1 MSKKGKKSKK
11 KGKKNKKKRDYSF
24 TQNRELSWLKFNER
38 VLEEAEDNTVP
49 LLERLNFISIF
60 TSNLDEFYM
69 IRCGSLYDLTL
80 VKKNDIDNKTGMTPK
95 EQLKHIFK
103 ETRRLYSR
111 RDEIFKKVNK
121 KLLNKHNIKQLT
133 FADLHEK
140 EAEYYNKFFFNHVFP
155 VLSPQIIDPQHPFP
169 HLINN
174 SLNIIISMTSL
185 NDNEKELGII
195 QIPDNIPKVVFS
207 PESSLRYMLIEDL
220 IYEYVDDIFSNYTI
234 NFKTV
239 ACLTR
244 NADINLS
251 SSKPDDD
258 EDYRG
263 YMKKILKKRNR
274 LAPIRLEFYKYF
286 DDDLVKFL
294 IKKFNLTK
302 EQVFLT
308 ETPISMDYVSD
319 VYDKLKHVEPNVF
332 SKISY
337 EPFKSKF
344 NPVFKNNRLMDLAK
358 ERDILLFYPYQ
369 SFEIF
374 IKFLHEAATDENV
387 LSIQMTIYRLANNSE
402 VVQNLLLAIENGKN
416 VTVLMELK
424 ARFDES
430 HNIYY
435 AELLENAGAKVI
447 YGFEKFKVH
456 SKICL
461 VVRKGPNNEIEYYT
475 QLGTGNYNEKTC
487 KIYTD
492 YSLITNNPE
501 IGKDATLF
509 FKNLAIS
516 NLDGKYEHFL
526 VAPSSLKQNLIKKI
540 DQAILNVKSG
550 IPTSIIMKM
559 NSFTDRQM
567 IDKLQQASVEGVKIK
582 LIIRGICCL
591 VPGIPG
597 VTDNIEVIGIVGRF
611 LEHSRIYSFIT
622 PSNTEIYLSSA
633 DLMTRNM
640 NKRVEI
646 AFPIY
651 DPALKQRIL
660 DDLNI
665 YLTDNVKA
673 RYIDSSGNYSKVMR
687 GVDLLSA
694 QDYFMS
700 HADDDVNFENVNNS
714 VMDKIKNV
722 LYKLIHNTE

>member
-1 MSKKGKKSKK
+1 MSKKSKKSKKGKKDKK
-11 KGKKNKKKRDYSF
+11 KKNYSF

-80 VKKNDIDNKTGMTPK
+80 VKKNDIDNKTGMTPQ
-95 EQLKHIFK
+95 EQLNHIFK
-103 ETRRLYSR
+103 ETRRLYGR
-111 RDEIFKKVNK
+111 RDEIFKKITK
-121 KLLNKHNIKQLT
+121 KLLNKHNIKQLK
-133 FADLHEK
+133 FSDLHEK
-140 EAEYYNKFFFNHVFP
+140 EAEFYNKYFFDHVFP
-155 VLSPQIIDPQHPFP
+155 VLAPQIIDPQHPFP

-174 SLNIIISMTSL
+174 SLNIIISMTDL
-185 NDNEKELGII
+185 DDDKQEFGII
-195 QIPDNIPKVVFS
+195 QIPDSLPKVVFS

-220 IYEYVDDIFSNYTI
+220 IYEYVNDIFSNYSI
-234 NFKTV
+234 DFKTV
-239 ACLTR
+239 VCLTR

-251 SSKPDDD
+251 KSKIDED

-286 DDDLVKFL
+286 DEDMVKFL
-294 IKKFNLTK
+294 IKKFGLSK
-302 EQVFLT
+302 KQVFLT
-308 ETPISMDYVSD
+308 ETPINMDYVSD
-319 VYDKLKHVEPNVF
+319 VYDKLKHVEPKIF
-332 SKISY
+332 EKISY
-337 EPFKSKF
+337 KPFESKF
-344 NPVFKNNRLMDLAK
+344 NPVFKNNKIMDLAQEK
-358 ERDILLFYPYQ
+358 DILLFYPYQ

-374 IKFLHEAATDENV
+374 VKFLHEAATDENV

-402 VVQNLLLAIENGKN
+402 VVKNLLLAIENGKT

-447 YGFEKFKVH
+447 YGYDKYKVH

-461 VVRKGPNNEIEYYT
+461 VVRQGPNNELQYFT

-492 YSLITNNPE
+492 YCLITANE
-501 IGKDATLF
+501 EMGKDAILF

-516 NLDGKYEHFL
+516 NLNGKYKHFL
-526 VAPSSLKQNLIKKI
+526 VAPTSLKQNLIKKI
-540 DQAILNVKSG
+540 DKAITNVKNG

-567 IDKLQQASVEGVKIK
+567 IDKLQQASAEGVKIK

-597 VTDNIEVIGIVGRF
+597 VTDNIEVISVVGRF
-611 LEHSRIYSFIT
+611 LEHSRIYCFIT

-651 DPALKQRIL
+651 DDELKKRIL
-660 DDLNI
+660 RDLNI

-673 RYIDSSGNYSKVMR
+673 RFIDSNGNYAKVMR

-694 QDYFMS
+694 QDYFMV
-700 HADDDVNFENVNNS
+700 HGDDDVKFENVNDS
-714 VMDKIKNV
+714 FMDKIKRV
-722 LYKLIHNTE
+722 FYKFVHNEQ